1 MQEQTKFGLGR
12 GKESGTRQWNIE
24 VESVGRTKRVSKQED
39 SVGAVGTH
47 VPRQTSIEHCSLTQ
61 QIEKRG
67 EPEMGAEMLHENGRV
82 NGLIEKQE
90 EKKSKIDE
98 NVLNRGKAQI
108 KAAESMQ
115 CDISADHEEEV
126 IFKNV
131 REPIPTTISECLN
144 LNGLEVE
151 QGPLALSYEGNTGS
165 TAEKLGPNSRH

>member
-1 MQEQTKFGLGR
+1 MGV
-12 GKESGTRQWNIE
+12 
-24 VESVGRTKRVSKQED
+24 VED
-39 SVGAVGTH
+39 H
-47 VPRQTSIEHCSLTQ
+47 VPRQTSFELRPLTQ
-61 QIEKRG
+61 QTEKMG
-67 EPEMGAEMLHENGRV
+67 EPEKVEEMLHENGRV

-131 REPIPTTISECLN
+131 REPIPTTTSECLN

-151 QGPLALSYEGNTGS
+151 QGPLALSYEGNTG
-165 TAEKLGPNSRH
+165 